1 VKKNQGKIFFGLIF
15 FTIIIVSY
23 FLDINKI
30 ITFEKIK
37 DIYQDLQI
45 LINQNY
51 YFYFFI
57 FFILYVVV
65 TAFAL
70 PISLLKT
77 LLAGALFGF
86 WPGLILVSFASSIG
100 STFCFLFS
108 RYALRAYIQKKFSN
122 YLEKINKGIETDGW
136 LYLLFLRLSPIFP
149 FFIINLV
156 FGLTK
161 MKTLEFYIVSQI
173 GMFIAT
179 AIFVN
184 AGVQIANINSLEE
197 ILGFKIIAS
206 LTLIGIFPLLIKYI
220 YNMIKNERTNKKIYQ
235 NGMRYN

>member
-1 VKKNQGKIFFGLIF
+1 MKKNRGKIFFGLVF
-15 FTIIIVSY
+15 FLIIITGY
-23 FLDINKI
+23 LIDLDKVLS
-30 ITFEKIK
+30 FSMIK
-37 DIYQDLQI
+37 NTYQDIQTLV
-45 LINQNY
+45 NKNY
-51 YFYFFI
+51 TFYYLI
-57 FFILYVVV
+57 FFILYVIV

-108 RYALRAYIQKKFSN
+108 RYALRNYTQVKFGK
-122 YLEKINKGIETDGW
+122 YLEKVNKGVDQDGW

-161 MKTLEFYIVSQI
+161 MRALEFYLVSQV
-173 GMFIAT
+173 GMFIGT

-184 AGVQIANINSLEE
+184 AGVQIGNLNSIEE
-197 ILGFKIIAS
+197 ILTLKVIMS
-206 LTLIGIFPLLIKYI
+206 LTLIGIFPLLIKFI
-220 YNMIKNERTNKKIYQ
+220 YKKLKK
-235 NGMRYN
+235 

>member
-1 VKKNQGKIFFGLIF
+1 MKKNQGKIFFGLIF

-197 ILGFKIIAS
+197 ILSFKIVAS

-220 YNMIKNERTNKKIYQ
+220 YNMIKNERAN
-235 NGMRYN
+235 

>member
-1 VKKNQGKIFFGLIF
+1 MKKNRGKIFFGLVF

-23 FLDINKI
+23 FTDLSEILSFDI
-30 ITFEKIK
+30 IK
-37 DIYQDLQI
+37 NTYQDIQVLVNKNYT
-45 LINQNY
+45 LY
-51 YFYFFI
+51 YFV

-161 MKTLEFYIVSQI
+161 MKTLEFYVVSQI

-184 AGVQIANINSLEE
+184 AGVQISNLNSLEE
-197 ILGFKIIAS
+197 ILSFKIVAS
-206 LTLIGIFPLLIKYI
+206 LTVIGLFPLLVKYI
-220 YNMIKNERTNKKIYQ
+220 YKMIKK
-235 NGMRYN
+235 

>member
-1 VKKNQGKIFFGLIF
+1 MKKNRGKIFFGLVFFLIIVTGYLVDLNEILSFSIIKDTYQDFQVLVSENYVLYFVIF
-15 FTIIIVSY
+15 FV
-23 FLDINKI
+23 
-30 ITFEKIK
+30 
-37 DIYQDLQI
+37 
-45 LINQNY
+45 
-51 YFYFFI
+51 FYVI
-57 FFILYVVV
+57 V

-108 RYALRAYIQKKFSN
+108 RYALKNYIQDKFSK
-122 YLEKINKGIETDGW
+122 YLEKVNKGIETDGW

-161 MKTLEFYIVSQI
+161 MRALEFYLVSQV
-173 GMFIAT
+173 GMFVGT

-184 AGVQIANINSLEE
+184 AGVQISNLNSIEE
-197 ILGFKIIAS
+197 ILTLKVIMS
-206 LTLIGIFPLLIKYI
+206 LTLIGVFPLLIKLI
-220 YNMIKNERTNKKIYQ
+220 YKIFKK
-235 NGMRYN
+235 

>member
-1 VKKNQGKIFFGLIF
+1 MKKNRGKIFFGLVF
-15 FTIIIVSY
+15 FLIIVTGYLFDLNEILS
-23 FLDINKI
+23 FSI
-30 ITFEKIK
+30 IK
-37 DIYQDLQI
+37 DTYQDFQVLVSK
-45 LINQNY
+45 NY
-51 YFYFFI
+51 VLYFVI
-57 FFILYVVV
+57 FFILYVIV

-108 RYALRAYIQKKFSN
+108 RYALRNYTQNKFSK
-122 YLEKINKGIETDGW
+122 YLEKVNKGIETDGW

-161 MKTLEFYIVSQI
+161 MRASEFYVVSQV
-173 GMFIAT
+173 GMFIGT

-184 AGVQIANINSLEE
+184 AGVQIGNLNSIEE
-197 ILGFKIIAS
+197 ILTLKVIMS
-206 LTLIGIFPLLIKYI
+206 LTLIGVFPLLINLI
-220 YNMIKNERTNKKIYQ
+220 YKSFKNE
-235 NGMRYN
+235 

>member
-1 VKKNQGKIFFGLIF
+1 MKKNRGKIFFGLVF
-15 FTIIIVSY
+15 FTIIIVGY
-23 FLDINKI
+23 IFDFNKI
-30 ITFEKIK
+30 LSFDTIK
-37 DIYQDLQI
+37 ATYQDIQI
-45 LINQNY
+45 LINKNY
-51 YFYFFI
+51 ILYYSA

-70 PISLLKT
+70 PISLIKT

-108 RYALRAYIQKKFSN
+108 RYALRAYIQKRFSN

-161 MKTLEFYIVSQI
+161 MKTLEFYIISQI

-184 AGVQIANINSLEE
+184 AGVQISNLNSLEE
-197 ILGFKIIAS
+197 ILSFKIVAS
-206 LTLIGIFPLLIKYI
+206 LTVIGLFPLLVKYI
-220 YNMIKNERTNKKIYQ
+220 YKMIKK
-235 NGMRYN
+235 

>member
-1 VKKNQGKIFFGLIF
+1 MDLAVAKKIMKKNRGRIVFGLIF
-15 FTIIIVSY
+15 FLIIVISYFIDLSEILSFTIIKDTYQNIQLLVNKNYTFY
-23 FLDINKI
+23 FI
-30 ITFEKIK
+30 I
-37 DIYQDLQI
+37 
-45 LINQNY
+45 
-51 YFYFFI
+51 FFI
-57 FFILYVVV
+57 FYVIV

-108 RYALRAYIQKKFSN
+108 RYVLRNYTQVRFRK
-122 YLEKINKGIETDGW
+122 YLEKVNNGIEKDGW

-149 FFIINLV
+149 FFIINLI

-161 MKTLEFYIVSQI
+161 MRALEFYLVSQV
-173 GMFIAT
+173 GMFIGT

-184 AGVQIANINSLEE
+184 AGVQIGNLNSIEE
-197 ILGFKIIAS
+197 ILTLKIIMS
-206 LTLIGIFPLLIKYI
+206 LTLIGIFPLIVKFI
-220 YNMIKNERTNKKIYQ
+220 YKKFNK
-235 NGMRYN
+235 

>member
-1 VKKNQGKIFFGLIF
+1 MKKNRGKIFFGLVF
-15 FTIIIVSY
+15 FLIIITGYLIDLDKVLSFSMIKNTYQDIQTLVNKNYTFY
-23 FLDINKI
+23 FL
-30 ITFEKIK
+30 
-37 DIYQDLQI
+37 
-45 LINQNY
+45 
-51 YFYFFI
+51 I
-57 FFILYVVV
+57 FFILYVIV

-108 RYALRAYIQKKFSN
+108 RYALRNYTQVKFGK
-122 YLEKINKGIETDGW
+122 YLEKVNKGIEQDGW

-161 MKTLEFYIVSQI
+161 MRALEFYLVSQV
-173 GMFIAT
+173 GMFVGT

-184 AGVQIANINSLEE
+184 AGVQIGNLNSIEE
-197 ILGFKIIAS
+197 ILTLKVIMS
-206 LTLIGIFPLLIKYI
+206 LTLIGIFPLLIKFI
-220 YNMIKNERTNKKIYQ
+220 YKKLKK
-235 NGMRYN
+235 

>member
-1 VKKNQGKIFFGLIF
+1 MKRNTGKIFFGLVF
-15 FTIIIVSY
+15 FAIITISY
-23 FLDINKI
+23 FADLSDIISFEI
-30 ITFEKIK
+30 IKNT
-37 DIYQDLQI
+37 YQDIKL
-45 LINQNY
+45 LVAKNY
-51 YFYFFI
+51 YFYFII
-57 FFILYVVV
+57 FFIIYVVV

-108 RYALRAYIQKKFSN
+108 RFALRAYVQKRFNN
-122 YLEKINKGIETDGW
+122 YLEKINKGIEEDGW
-136 LYLLFLRLSPIFP
+136 LYLLFLRLSPVFP

-161 MKTLEFYIVSQI
+161 MKTFQFYLVSQVGMLI
-173 GMFIAT
+173 GT

-184 AGVQIANINSLEE
+184 AGAQICSINSIEE
-197 ILGFKIIAS
+197 ILTAKIIIS
-206 LTLIGIFPLLIKYI
+206 LTLIGIFPLMIKYL
-220 YNMIKNERTNKKIYQ
+220 YKKFKNE
-235 NGMRYN
+235 

>member
-1 VKKNQGKIFFGLIF
+1 MKKNRGKIFFGLVF
-15 FTIIIVSY
+15 FTIIIVGY
-23 FLDINKI
+23 IFDFNKI
-30 ITFEKIK
+30 LSFDTIK
-37 DIYQDLQI
+37 ATYQDIQI
-45 LINQNY
+45 LINKNY
-51 YFYFFI
+51 ILYYSA

-70 PISLLKT
+70 PISLIKT

-108 RYALRAYIQKKFSN
+108 RYALRAYIQKRFSN

-161 MKTLEFYIVSQI
+161 MKTLEFYVISQI

-184 AGVQIANINSLEE
+184 AGVQISNLNSLEE
-197 ILGFKIIAS
+197 ILSFKIVAS
-206 LTLIGIFPLLIKYI
+206 LTVIGLFPLLVKYI
-220 YNMIKNERTNKKIYQ
+220 YKMIKK
-235 NGMRYN
+235 

>member
-1 VKKNQGKIFFGLIF
+1 MKKNRGKIFFGLVF
-15 FTIIIVSY
+15 FTIIIVGY
-23 FLDINKI
+23 IFDFNKI
-30 ITFEKIK
+30 LSFDAIK
-37 DIYQDLQI
+37 ATYQDIQI
-45 LINQNY
+45 LINKNY
-51 YFYFFI
+51 ILYYSV
-57 FFILYVVV
+57 FFILYIVV

-70 PISLLKT
+70 PISLIKT

-108 RYALRAYIQKKFSN
+108 RYALRAYIQKRFSK

-161 MKTLEFYIVSQI
+161 MKTLEFYVVSQI

-184 AGVQIANINSLEE
+184 AGVQILNLNSLEE
-197 ILGFKIIAS
+197 ILSFKIVAS
-206 LTLIGIFPLLIKYI
+206 LTVIGLFPLLVKYI
-220 YNMIKNERTNKKIYQ
+220 YKMIKK
-235 NGMRYN
+235 

>member
-1 VKKNQGKIFFGLIF
+1 MKKNRGKIFFGLVF
-15 FTIIIVSY
+15 FLIIITGYLIDLDNVLSFSMIKNTYQDIQTIVNKNYTFY
-23 FLDINKI
+23 FLM
-30 ITFEKIK
+30 
-37 DIYQDLQI
+37 
-45 LINQNY
+45 
-51 YFYFFI
+51 
-57 FFILYVVV
+57 FFILYVIV
-65 TAFAL
+65 TTFAL

-108 RYALRAYIQKKFSN
+108 RYALRNYTQVKFGK
-122 YLEKINKGIETDGW
+122 YLEKVNKGIEQDGW

-161 MKTLEFYIVSQI
+161 MRALEFYLVSQV
-173 GMFIAT
+173 GMFVGT

-184 AGVQIANINSLEE
+184 AGVQIGNLNSIEE
-197 ILGFKIIAS
+197 ILTLKVIMS
-206 LTLIGIFPLLIKYI
+206 LTLIGIFPLIIKLIY
-220 YNMIKNERTNKKIYQ
+220 KKLKK
-235 NGMRYN
+235 

>member
-1 VKKNQGKIFFGLIF
+1 MDLAVAKKIMKKNRGRILFGLIF
-15 FTIIIVSY
+15 FLIIVISY
-23 FLDINKI
+23 FIDLSEILSFSI
-30 ITFEKIK
+30 IK
-37 DIYQDLQI
+37 DTYQDIQL
-45 LINQNY
+45 LVNKNY
-51 YFYFFI
+51 TLYFIIFFI
-57 FFILYVVV
+57 FYVIV

-108 RYALRAYIQKKFSN
+108 RYALGNYTQVRFRK
-122 YLEKINKGIETDGW
+122 YLEKVNNGIEKDGW

-161 MKTLEFYIVSQI
+161 MRALEFYLVSQV
-173 GMFIAT
+173 GMFIGT

-184 AGVQIANINSLEE
+184 AGVQIGNLNSIEE
-197 ILGFKIIAS
+197 ILTLKIIMS
-206 LTLIGIFPLLIKYI
+206 LTLIGIFPLLVKFI
-220 YNMIKNERTNKKIYQ
+220 YKRLKK
-235 NGMRYN
+235 

>member
-1 VKKNQGKIFFGLIF
+1 MKKNRGKIFFGLVFFLIIVSGYLVDLNEILSFSIIKDTYQDFQVLVSKNYVLYFVIF
-15 FTIIIVSY
+15 FT
-23 FLDINKI
+23 
-30 ITFEKIK
+30 
-37 DIYQDLQI
+37 
-45 LINQNY
+45 
-51 YFYFFI
+51 
-57 FFILYVVV
+57 LYVIV

-108 RYALRAYIQKKFSN
+108 RYALRNYTQAKFSK
-122 YLEKINKGIETDGW
+122 YLEKVNKGIETDGW

-161 MKTLEFYIVSQI
+161 MRALEFYLVSQV
-173 GMFIAT
+173 GMFIGT

-184 AGVQIANINSLEE
+184 AGVQIGNLNSIEE
-197 ILGFKIIAS
+197 ILTLKVIMS
-206 LTLIGIFPLLIKYI
+206 LTLIGVFPLLIKLI
-220 YNMIKNERTNKKIYQ
+220 YKSFKK
-235 NGMRYN
+235 

>member
-1 VKKNQGKIFFGLIF
+1 MKKNRGKIFFGLVFFLIIVTGYLVDLNKILSFSIIKDTYQDFQVLVSENYVLYFVIF
-15 FTIIIVSY
+15 FV
-23 FLDINKI
+23 
-30 ITFEKIK
+30 
-37 DIYQDLQI
+37 
-45 LINQNY
+45 
-51 YFYFFI
+51 
-57 FFILYVVV
+57 LYVIV

-108 RYALRAYIQKKFSN
+108 RYALRNYTQNKFSK
-122 YLEKINKGIETDGW
+122 YLEKVNKGIETDGW

-161 MKTLEFYIVSQI
+161 MRALEFYLVSQV
-173 GMFIAT
+173 GMFVGT

-184 AGVQIANINSLEE
+184 AGVQIGNLNSIEE
-197 ILGFKIIAS
+197 ILTLKVIMS
-206 LTLIGIFPLLIKYI
+206 LTLIGFFPLLINLI
-220 YNMIKNERTNKKIYQ
+220 YKSFKK
-235 NGMRYN
+235 

>member
-1 VKKNQGKIFFGLIF
+1 MKKNRGKIFFGLVF
-15 FTIIIVSY
+15 FLIIITGY
-23 FLDINKI
+23 LIDLDKVLS
-30 ITFEKIK
+30 FSMIK
-37 DIYQDLQI
+37 NTYQDIQTLVNKNYTFYI
-45 LINQNY
+45 LM
-51 YFYFFI
+51 
-57 FFILYVVV
+57 FFILYVIV

-108 RYALRAYIQKKFSN
+108 RYALRNYTQVKFGK
-122 YLEKINKGIETDGW
+122 YLEKVNKGVDQDGW

-161 MKTLEFYIVSQI
+161 MRALEFYLVSQV
-173 GMFIAT
+173 GMFIGT

-184 AGVQIANINSLEE
+184 AGVQIGNLNSIEE
-197 ILGFKIIAS
+197 ILTLKVIMS
-206 LTLIGIFPLLIKYI
+206 LTLIGIFPLLIKFI
-220 YNMIKNERTNKKIYQ
+220 YKKLKK
-235 NGMRYN
+235 

>member
-1 VKKNQGKIFFGLIF
+1 MKKNRGKIFFGLVF
-15 FTIIIVSY
+15 FTIIIVGY
-23 FLDINKI
+23 ILDFNKI
-30 ITFEKIK
+30 LSFDAIK
-37 DIYQDLQI
+37 ATYQDIQI
-45 LINQNY
+45 LINKNY
-51 YFYFFI
+51 ILYYSV
-57 FFILYVVV
+57 FFILYIVV

-70 PISLLKT
+70 PISLIKT

-108 RYALRAYIQKKFSN
+108 RYTLRAYIQKRFSN

-161 MKTLEFYIVSQI
+161 KKTLEFYVVSQI

-184 AGVQIANINSLEE
+184 AGVQISNLNSLEE
-197 ILGFKIIAS
+197 ILSFKIVAS
-206 LTLIGIFPLLIKYI
+206 LTVIGLFPLLVQYI
-220 YNMIKNERTNKKIYQ
+220 YKMIKK
-235 NGMRYN
+235 

>member
-1 VKKNQGKIFFGLIF
+1 MKKNQGKIFFGLIF

-57 FFILYVVV
+57 FFISYVVV

-122 YLEKINKGIETDGW
+122 YLDKINKGIETDGW

-197 ILGFKIIAS
+197 ILSFKIIAS

-220 YNMIKNERTNKKIYQ
+220 YNIIKNERAN
-235 NGMRYN
+235 

>member
-220 YNMIKNERTNKKIYQ
+220 YNIIKNERAN
-235 NGMRYN
+235 

>member
-1 VKKNQGKIFFGLIF
+1 MKKNRGKIFFGLIF
-15 FTIIIVSY
+15 LLIIVFSY
-23 FLDINKI
+23 FIDLSEILSFSI
-30 ITFEKIK
+30 IKNT
-37 DIYQDLQI
+37 YQNIQL
-45 LINQNY
+45 LVNRNY
-51 YFYFFI
+51 TLYFII

-108 RYALRAYIQKKFSN
+108 RYVLRNYTQVKFGK
-122 YLEKINKGIETDGW
+122 YLEKVNKGIETDGW
-136 LYLLFLRLSPIFP
+136 LYLFFLRLSPVFP
-149 FFIINLV
+149 FFVINLI

-161 MKTLEFYIVSQI
+161 MRVLEFYLVSQV
-173 GMFIAT
+173 GMFMGT

-184 AGVQIANINSLEE
+184 AGVQISNLNSIEE
-197 ILGFKIIAS
+197 VLTLNVIMS
-206 LTLIGIFPLLIKYI
+206 LTLIGIFPLLVKFI
-220 YNMIKNERTNKKIYQ
+220 YKSFKK
-235 NGMRYN
+235 

>member
-1 VKKNQGKIFFGLIF
+1 MKKNRGKIFFGLVF
-15 FTIIIVSY
+15 FLIIVTGYLVDLNEILS
-23 FLDINKI
+23 FSI
-30 ITFEKIK
+30 IK
-37 DIYQDLQI
+37 DTYQDFQVLVSE
-45 LINQNY
+45 NY
-51 YFYFFI
+51 VLYFVI
-57 FFILYVVV
+57 FFILYVIV

-108 RYALRAYIQKKFSN
+108 RYALRNYTQDKFSK
-122 YLEKINKGIETDGW
+122 YLEKVNKGIETDGW

-161 MKTLEFYIVSQI
+161 MRALEFYLVSQV
-173 GMFIAT
+173 GMFIGT

-184 AGVQIANINSLEE
+184 AGVQIGNLNSIEE
-197 ILGFKIIAS
+197 ILTLKVIMS
-206 LTLIGIFPLLIKYI
+206 LTLIGVFPLLIKLI
-220 YNMIKNERTNKKIYQ
+220 YKSFKK
-235 NGMRYN
+235 

>member
-1 VKKNQGKIFFGLIF
+1 MKKNRGKEFFGLVFFLIIVTGYF
-15 FTIIIVSY
+15 VDLNEILSFTII
-23 FLDINKI
+23 
-30 ITFEKIK
+30 K
-37 DIYQDLQI
+37 DTYQDFQVLVSKNYI
-45 LINQNY
+45 L
-51 YFYFFI
+51 YFVI
-57 FFILYVVV
+57 FFILYVIV

-86 WPGLILVSFASSIG
+86 WPGLILVSFARSIG

-108 RYALRAYIQKKFSN
+108 RYALRNYTQNKFRK
-122 YLEKINKGIETDGW
+122 YLEKVNKGIETDGW

-161 MKTLEFYIVSQI
+161 MRALEFYLVSQV
-173 GMFIAT
+173 GMFIGT

-184 AGVQIANINSLEE
+184 AGVQIGNLNSIEE
-197 ILGFKIIAS
+197 ILTLKVIMS
-206 LTLIGIFPLLIKYI
+206 LTLIGVFPLLIRLI
-220 YNMIKNERTNKKIYQ
+220 YKIFKK
-235 NGMRYN
+235 

>member
-1 VKKNQGKIFFGLIF
+1 MKKNRGKIFFGLVF
-15 FTIIIVSY
+15 FTIIIVGY
-23 FLDINKI
+23 IFDFNKI
-30 ITFEKIK
+30 LSFDTIK
-37 DIYQDLQI
+37 ATYQDIQI
-45 LINQNY
+45 LINKNY
-51 YFYFFI
+51 ILYYSA

-70 PISLLKT
+70 PISLIKT

-108 RYALRAYIQKKFSN
+108 RYALRAYIQKRFSN

-184 AGVQIANINSLEE
+184 AGVQISNLNSLEE
-197 ILGFKIIAS
+197 ILSFKIVAS
-206 LTLIGIFPLLIKYI
+206 LTVIGLFPLLVKYI
-220 YNMIKNERTNKKIYQ
+220 YKMIKK
-235 NGMRYN
+235 

>member
-1 VKKNQGKIFFGLIF
+1 MKKNQGKIFFGLIF

-23 FLDINKI
+23 SLDINKI
-30 ITFEKIK
+30 VTFEKIK

-57 FFILYVVV
+57 FFISYVVV

-86 WPGLILVSFASSIG
+86 WSGLILVSFASSIG

-122 YLEKINKGIETDGW
+122 YLDKINKGIETDGW

-197 ILGFKIIAS
+197 ILSFKIIAS

-220 YNMIKNERTNKKIYQ
+220 YNKIKNERAN
-235 NGMRYN
+235 

>member
-1 VKKNQGKIFFGLIF
+1 MKKNRGKIFFGLVF
-15 FTIIIVSY
+15 FTIIIVGY
-23 FLDINKI
+23 IFDFNKI
-30 ITFEKIK
+30 LSFDAIK
-37 DIYQDLQI
+37 ATYQDIQI
-45 LINQNY
+45 LINKSYILY
-51 YFYFFI
+51 YSA
-57 FFILYVVV
+57 FFILYIVV

-70 PISLLKT
+70 PISLIKT

-108 RYALRAYIQKKFSN
+108 RYALRAYIQKRFSN

-161 MKTLEFYIVSQI
+161 MKTLEFYVVSQI

-184 AGVQIANINSLEE
+184 AGVQISNLNSLEE
-197 ILGFKIIAS
+197 ILSFKIVAS
-206 LTLIGIFPLLIKYI
+206 LTVIGLFPLLVKHI
-220 YNMIKNERTNKKIYQ
+220 YKMIKK
-235 NGMRYN
+235 

>member
-1 VKKNQGKIFFGLIF
+1 MKKNRGKIFFGLVF
-15 FTIIIVSY
+15 FTIIIVGY
-23 FLDINKI
+23 IFDFNKI
-30 ITFEKIK
+30 LSFDTIK
-37 DIYQDLQI
+37 ATYQDIQI
-45 LINQNY
+45 LINKKYILY
-51 YFYFFI
+51 YSA
-57 FFILYVVV
+57 FFILYIVV

-70 PISLLKT
+70 PISLIKT

-108 RYALRAYIQKKFSN
+108 RYALRAYIQKRFSN

-161 MKTLEFYIVSQI
+161 MKTLEFYVVSQI

-184 AGVQIANINSLEE
+184 AGVQISNLNSLEE
-197 ILGFKIIAS
+197 ILSFKIVAS
-206 LTLIGIFPLLIKYI
+206 LTVIGLFPLLVKYI
-220 YNMIKNERTNKKIYQ
+220 YKMIKK
-235 NGMRYN
+235 

>member
-1 VKKNQGKIFFGLIF
+1 MKKNRGKIFFGLVF
-15 FTIIIVSY
+15 FTIIIVGY
-23 FLDINKI
+23 IFDFNKI
-30 ITFEKIK
+30 LSFDTIK
-37 DIYQDLQI
+37 ATYQDIQI
-45 LINQNY
+45 LINKNY
-51 YFYFFI
+51 ILYYSA

-70 PISLLKT
+70 PISLIKT

-108 RYALRAYIQKKFSN
+108 RYALRAYVQKRFSN

-161 MKTLEFYIVSQI
+161 MKTLEFYVVSQI

-184 AGVQIANINSLEE
+184 AGVQISNLNSLEE
-197 ILGFKIIAS
+197 ILSFKIVAS
-206 LTLIGIFPLLIKYI
+206 LTVIGLFPLLVKYI
-220 YNMIKNERTNKKIYQ
+220 YKMIKK
-235 NGMRYN
+235 

>member
-1 VKKNQGKIFFGLIF
+1 MKKNRGKIFFGLVF
-15 FTIIIVSY
+15 FTIIIVGY
-23 FLDINKI
+23 IFDFNKI
-30 ITFEKIK
+30 LSFDTIK
-37 DIYQDLQI
+37 ATYQDIQI
-45 LINQNY
+45 LINKKYILY
-51 YFYFFI
+51 YST
-57 FFILYVVV
+57 FFILYIVV

-70 PISLLKT
+70 PISLIKT

-108 RYALRAYIQKKFSN
+108 RYALRAYIQKRFSN
-122 YLEKINKGIETDGW
+122 YLDKINKGIETDGW

-161 MKTLEFYIVSQI
+161 MKTLEFYVVSQI

-184 AGVQIANINSLEE
+184 AGVQISNLNSLEE
-197 ILGFKIIAS
+197 ILSFKIVAS
-206 LTLIGIFPLLIKYI
+206 LTVIGLFPLLVKYI
-220 YNMIKNERTNKKIYQ
+220 YKMIKK
-235 NGMRYN
+235 